1 MRVVLDTN
9 VLISALLGSRRQPP
23 SPPARIL
30 AAWRAGRFEVV
41 TSVAQLDE
49 IKRVLS
55 YQKIRARLNEA
66 LANALIEDF
75 FNVALVM
82 ADVPEVLAS
91 PDPHDDLLL
100 AIAQVSDADYL
111 VSGDKVGL
119 LSLVQFGRTMIVT
132 VRDFMELLEG

>member
-1 MRVVLDTN
+1 M
-9 VLISALLGSRRQPP
+9 
-23 SPPARIL
+23 
-30 AAWRAGRFEVV
+30 
-41 TSVAQLDE
+41 AQLDE

-55 YQKIRARLNEA
+55 YQKIRARLTEA

-91 PDPHDDLLL
+91 PDPDDDMLL
-100 AIAQVSDADYL
+100 AIAQGSDADYL
-111 VSGDKVGL
+111 VSGDKAGL
-119 LSLVQFGRTMIVT
+119 LSLVQFGRTRIVT

>member
-82 ADVPEVLAS
+82 AVVPEVLAS
-91 PDPHDDLLL
+91 PDPDDDMLL